1 MGIRIFLPAVY
12 RLSEQ
17 TFDQTNGTIL
27 QRLYPAGWLSRFIPI
42 LTKVI
47 WLIVIIMLVYFIF
60 TAKTADKAI
69 IMKGKNGKILSLD
82 GNQVNL
88 TVETD
93 THYEI
98 L

>member
-1 MGIRIFLPAVY
+1 MY
-12 RLSEQ
+12 S
-17 TFDQTNGTIL
+17 DQTANN
-27 QRLYPAGWLSRFIPI
+27 
-42 LTKVI
+42 K
-47 WLIVIIMLVYFIF
+47 
-60 TAKTADKAI
+60 KDKAI

-88 TVETD
+88 TVEMD